1 MVKNFWMSEESELK
15 DLGNGIKRKIVAYS
29 DNIMVCE
36 LSFAKDA
43 VGALHSHPHEQATYI
58 LKGSF
63 EFTIGDEVR
72 VVKAGDCLYKQ
83 PNIVHGAKA
92 LEDSVL
98 IDVFTPMRE
107 DFL

>member
-1 MVKNFWMSEESELK
+1 MKNYWLSDECELK
-15 DLGNGIKRKIVAYS
+15 DLGDGVKRRVMAYS
-29 DNIMVCE
+29 DNLMVCE
-36 LSFAKDA
+36 ISFDKDA

-58 LKGSF
+58 IKGSF

-83 PNIVHGAKA
+83 PDIIHGAKA
-92 LEDSVL
+92 LEESVL
-98 IDVFTPMRE
+98 IDIFTPMRK